1 MLIGKINSQI
11 KMTGSETSNST
22 IGKDDN
28 AHHTSFEP
36 KLNLKG
42 LPPTFILA
50 IHLSTEEL
58 HRAEDELCA
67 CGAPLTY
74 DITEA
79 GIVLGDIVKERRAK
93 LELKWRNVRIDECD
107 TQGSGVNS
115 ETAVKA
121 DQDAP
126 VKKRRRLNGES
137 KSQAVK
143 VETVSS
149 TDSSTVESGTENDED
164 NAAKP
169 MSQLSI
175 SHAETVSTTDI
186 SDSEDSTG
194 PLSSPFDPDSFA
206 GRVKVVKLNWL
217 YESLSKGE
225 AQPYEPYTVYEA
237 KVLPPL
243 DTSISAQS
251 VSSVPIAKFSNS
263 AAQKSP
269 FVKEGALQ
277 GIIERAQAD
286 AKPHFP
292 RSQRRDRVRDAMKE
306 DFAGRSFL
314 HAGGSQSQSFTKPTK
329 LLHQTTSEHDE
340 GISKTLPPMPDW
352 VLQKSIYSCERATPI
367 YSPND
372 DFIEQLEKIKFARE
386 LTGDQIGVRAYCTS
400 IASIAAYPHVLSSM
414 QEVLALPGC
423 DQKIAQLFHEWET
436 SDGHIQAVADI
447 EADKVLPVLRQFY
460 GIWGV
465 GSKTAREFYYDR
477 EWRELDDIVENG
489 WKSLNRDQQ
498 IGLKYY
504 DEFQLKMPRSE
515 VEAIAAIVTEHGRR
529 ITDSELECIIVGGYR
544 RGKDESGDVDLILS
558 HRDEHQT
565 LYLVEHVVKSL
576 EDEGWITHNLT
587 VNLTNSKRNQ
597 QPVPLAPLTRG
608 HGFDTLD
615 KALVVWQSQD
625 WPTKTA
631 DKAADPKAKNP
642 NPHRRLDI
650 IVSPWRTVGCA
661 VSGWTSG
668 TTFQRDLRR
677 YARKV
682 KGWKFDSSGV
692 RERGSGKWIDLELW
706 SNPETRAPT
715 WEIAERRVFEGMGLV
730 YREPWDRCTRG

>member
-1 MLIGKINSQI
+1 MLITNVTRQK
-11 KMTGSETSNST
+11 KMTDSQTSNST
-22 IGKDDN
+22 IGKEDIARHN
-28 AHHTSFEP
+28 SSKS

-42 LPPTFILA
+42 LPPTFILDF
-50 IHLSTEEL
+50 HLSTEEL
-58 HRAEDELCA
+58 HSAENELCA

-79 GIVLGDIVKERRAK
+79 GIVLGNIVKARRAE
-93 LELKWRNVRIDECD
+93 LELKWRNVRLDEGD
-107 TQGSGVNS
+107 SRESGIKS
-115 ETAVKA
+115 ETVVKG

-126 VKKRRRLNGES
+126 VKKRRRLDEES
-137 KSQAVK
+137 NSQAVK
-143 VETVSS
+143 VEAVSP
-149 TDSSTVESGTENDED
+149 TDSSIVGSQTEDDED
-164 NAAKP
+164 NPAKP
-169 MSQLSI
+169 LSQLSI
-175 SHAETVSTTDI
+175 SHPEITPTIDI
-186 SDSEDSTG
+186 SDSENSEG
-194 PLSSPFDPDSFA
+194 SLSSPFDPDSFV
-206 GRVKVVKLNWL
+206 GRVKVVRLDWL
-217 YESLSKGE
+217 YESLSKGK
-225 AQPYEPYTVYEA
+225 AQPLEAYIVYEA
-237 KVLPPL
+237 RVLPPL
-243 DTSISAQS
+243 DASVSALS
-251 VSSVPIAKFSNS
+251 VSSVPTAKLSNS
-263 AAQKSP
+263 EAEKSP
-269 FVKEGALQ
+269 YVKEGALQ

-286 AKPHFP
+286 AKPKFP

-314 HAGGSQSQSFTKPTK
+314 HGGGSQSQSFTKPTK
-329 LLHQTTSEHDE
+329 LIHQTTSEHDE
-340 GISKTLPPMPDW
+340 GSSKSLPPMPDW
-352 VLQKSIYSCERATPI
+352 VLQKTIYSCERATPI
-367 YSPND
+367 HSPND

-386 LTGDQIGVRAYCTS
+386 LTGDDVGVRAYSTS

-414 QEVLALPGC
+414 HEVLALPGC
-423 DQKIAQLFHEWET
+423 DQKIAQLFHEWQT
-436 SDGHIQAVADI
+436 SGGHIQAVADI
-447 EADKVLPVLRQFY
+447 EAHKELAVLRQFY

-465 GSKTAREFYYDR
+465 GPKTAREFYYDQG
-477 EWRELDDIVENG
+477 WRELDDIIENG
-489 WKSLNRDQQ
+489 WKSLKRDQQ
-498 IGLKYY
+498 IGLKFY

-529 ITDSELECIIVGGYR
+529 IAGSELECIIVGGYR
-544 RGKDESGDVDLILS
+544 RGKDECGDVDLILS

-576 EDEGWITHNLT
+576 EDEGWITHNLS
-587 VNLTNSKRNQ
+587 VHVTNSKRNQ

-625 WPTKTA
+625 WPTESA

-642 NPHRRLDI
+642 NLHRRLDI

-692 RERGSGKWIDLELW
+692 RERGSGKWVDLELW
-706 SNPETRAPT
+706 NNPETRAPT
-715 WEIAERRVFEGMGLV
+715 WEAAERRVFEGMGLV